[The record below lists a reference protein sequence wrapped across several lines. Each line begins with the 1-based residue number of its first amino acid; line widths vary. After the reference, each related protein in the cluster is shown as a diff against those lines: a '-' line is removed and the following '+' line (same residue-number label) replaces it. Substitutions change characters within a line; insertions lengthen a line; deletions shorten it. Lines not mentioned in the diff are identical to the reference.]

1 MALPTTP
8 IATADEFST
17 LWPVLLSGAV
27 NLLIAM
33 AILVAGWLASRW
45 AYRWTCEGLGRAK
58 FFDPTLKPLTAS
70 VVRYGILAITLVAV
84 LQQFGVQTTSLI
96 AVIGAAGLAV
106 GLAIQGTLSNVASG
120 VMLLMLRP
128 FRVHDRIVVGEL
140 KGVVREI
147 GLFRTVIVTDDG
159 VYVSAP
165 NATLFAGTI
174 TNTTREAQR
183 RIAFNV
189 DIDQSA
195 NLQSAVNAMIEALK
209 ADKRVLSVPAPA
221 VQVVSLAN
229 GITTLS
235 AQAWVNN
242 VQFGDIL
249 ADLMRDTRLAL
260 DRVALPP
267 LRDARILRLGRTS

>member
-1 MALPTTP
+1 
-8 IATADEFST
+8 
-17 LWPVLLSGAV
+17 
-27 NLLIAM
+27 
-33 AILVAGWLASRW
+33 
-45 AYRWTCEGLGRAK
+45 
-58 FFDPTLKPLTAS
+58 
-70 VVRYGILAITLVAV
+70 VRYGILAITLVAV